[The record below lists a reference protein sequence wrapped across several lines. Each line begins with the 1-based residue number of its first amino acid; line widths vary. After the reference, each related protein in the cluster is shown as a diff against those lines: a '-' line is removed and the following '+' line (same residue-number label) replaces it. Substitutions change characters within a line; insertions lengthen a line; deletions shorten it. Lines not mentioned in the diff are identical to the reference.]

1 MFPSN
6 LEYCCYVCI
15 SCSCLHS
22 PLFLGSNLAQS
33 YTLKQAK
40 ALAMTAL
47 DIMCQPELVKKMKN
61 ELQETLKTA

>member
-1 MFPSN
+1 MFPDN
-6 LEYCCYVCI
+6 LEYCCYVCK

-22 PLFLGSNLAQS
+22 PLLLGSNLAQS